1 MSAPGYMDCTE
12 WAVFDTVAEANEYLN
27 EMYGDDEEESDEQE

>member
-12 WAVFDTVAEANEYLN
+12 WAVFDTEDEALAYL
-27 EMYGDDEEESDEQE
+27 EDMYEDA